1 MARSYSNEEIL
12 AMQKDAIRRVNEM
25 RRMSEEKLRQTAP
38 PVQEEPKSSSGE
50 EADPPKGSTASICG
64 ADTGQPTGG
73 LTALLKSFGG
83 DRETMLLLA
92 LLFLLIKEEADTS
105 LILAL
110 VYILL

>member
-1 MARSYSNEEIL
+1 MARGYTNEEIL

-38 PVQEEPKSSSGE
+38 PEQQPSPPSSPKTDEKPAPAQEAP
-50 EADPPKGSTASICG
+50 ASTEHPS
-64 ADTGQPTGG
+64 GG
-73 LTALLKSFGG
+73 LTAILQSFGG

>member
-1 MARSYSNEEIL
+1 MQSAESTKCGECQKKSCGKPRRRNSN
-12 AMQKDAIRRVNEM
+12 RP
-25 RRMSEEKLRQTAP
+25 LRP
-38 PVQEEPKSSSGE
+38 P
-50 EADPPKGSTASICG
+50 PPKTDEKPAPAQEAPASTEHPS
-64 ADTGQPTGG
+64 GG
-73 LTALLKSFGG
+73 LTAILQSFGG